1 MKQHFALIEVDFARM
16 EGDLAQIRAKL
27 NQLSILLE
35 NIQVETLHLQLFI
48 KNSSTDH
55 EGFAKK
61 VYQMFGIF

>member
-1 MKQHFALIEVDFARM
+1 MAL
-16 EGDLAQIRAKL
+16 IRAKL

-35 NIQVETLHLQLFI
+35 NIQVEILHLQLFI

-61 VYQMFGIF
+61 AYQISGMY